1 MEKDKKDTN
10 CWCKV
15 LIGVILTLVLW
26 YIGSWLF
33 SLDDQASIVWCK
45 RLIMLL
51 FIICSVLICCG
62 ISCHN
67 KINKITGE
75 AITEEKIK
83 SWVKESVTETI
94 QIEADKE
101 LSSQLEAINRNI
113 TKLNESLHED
123 LQDVLLTKNTNL
135 RFLQEM
141 AHSIGIEGKAWETKQ
156 VENFMTCLNAI
167 TETLKKDAKHSDIDA
182 PEPKQSTKT
191 NEKVNN
197 GR

>member
-1 MEKDKKDTN
+1 MEKDKEEL
-10 CWCKV
+10 CWCIAWK
-15 LIGVILTLVLW
+15 IVILILALGGISFCLFVLNDNVSTIVCKILV
-26 YIGSWLF
+26 I
-33 SLDDQASIVWCK
+33 I
-45 RLIMLL
+45 LL
-51 FIICSVLICCG
+51 VICSILICCG

-67 KINKITGE
+67 KINKITDE

-94 QIEADKE
+94 QIEADKA

-141 AHSIGIEGKAWETKQ
+141 AHSIGMAGKAWETKQ
-156 VENFMTCLNAI
+156 VENFMACLNAI
-167 TETLKKDAKHSDIDA
+167 TETLNKEAKHPNTHCNIG
-182 PEPKQSTKT
+182 
-191 NEKVNN
+191 EKP
-197 GR
+197 